1 MKPSAVFRYP
11 GGKYSLAQEIVSLAP
26 DHHTY
31 VEPFFGGGGS
41 IFYKKPKQAR
51 GD

>member
-31 VEPFFGGGGS
+31 VEPFFGGGQY
-41 IFYKKPKQAR
+41 FLQKAQASAR
-51 GD
+51 